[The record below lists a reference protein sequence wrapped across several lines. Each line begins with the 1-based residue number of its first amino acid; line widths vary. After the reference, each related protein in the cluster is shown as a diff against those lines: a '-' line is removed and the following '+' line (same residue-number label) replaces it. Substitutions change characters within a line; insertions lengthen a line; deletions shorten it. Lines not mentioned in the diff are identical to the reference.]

1 MHAPRA
7 APTPCGIAPREQ
19 GADLSRLTARPG
31 PILQLDATSTY
42 QSAAGEIAASL
53 VDAGADPR
61 VEERTVGV
69 TTGWIIGYVI
79 GGVVVAIVAV
89 LVLTLIRQTRQIV
102 EQAHDIIA
110 ALDAAEVNT
119 SALWAVSDVN
129 RQLERALDAA
139 KAARGVA
146 GG

>member
-1 MHAPRA
+1 
-7 APTPCGIAPREQ
+7 
-19 GADLSRLTARPG
+19 
-31 PILQLDATSTY
+31 
-42 QSAAGEIAASL
+42 L
-53 VDAGADPR
+53 VDAGVDPRTSEVDAR

-79 GGVVVAIVAV
+79 GGVVVAIVAI
-89 LVLTLIRQTRQIV
+89 LVLTLIRQTRQIAG
-102 EQAHDIIA
+102 QAHDIIA
-110 ALDAAEVNT
+110 ALDEAEANT
-119 SALWAVSDVN
+119 SPLWAVSDVN